1 MIYVE
6 VIKTT
11 LKSLPHKRLG
21 IGAKMREKIIKI
33 LEDIHPEID
42 FTKESR
48 DLILSGILESFDVV
62 QIISDLEDTFN
73 IKISGLEL
81 TSENFSS
88 VDSIL
93 KLVESKQGK

>member
-6 VIKTT
+6 VIKST

-42 FTKESR
+42 FTKES
-48 DLILSGILESFDVV
+48 
-62 QIISDLEDTFN
+62 
-73 IKISGLEL
+73 
-81 TSENFSS
+81 
-88 VDSIL
+88 
-93 KLVESKQGK
+93 

>member
-6 VIKTT
+6 VIKST

-33 LEDIHPEID
+33 LEDIHPE
-42 FTKESR
+42 

>member
-1 MIYVE
+1 
-6 VIKTT
+6 
-11 LKSLPHKRLG
+11 
-21 IGAKMREKIIKI
+21 MREKIIKI
-33 LEDIHPEID
+33 LKDIHPEID

-73 IKISGLEL
+73 IKISGLGL